1 MASPIDIAWS
11 LLKNVDFRDIG
22 PMPTRYIIHPDTVP
36 YEGQPPSSKREED
49 MKGAMWMQEPELHQR
64 WMEESYIPDVQL
76 MLELEALRQ
85 ASGGQQ
91 VPLNLLRDPNIDEWY
106 GQPYHEMLNLP
117 QHVYDEGGTEDLPL
131 PPSRH
136 HY

>member
-22 PMPTRYIIHPDTVP
+22 PMPTRYRSHPDNVP
-36 YEGQPPSSKREED
+36 YEGHEPPPREQMRFEREYQQD
-49 MKGAMWMQEPELHQR
+49 PKMEQER
-64 WMEESYIPDVQL
+64 MEESYVPDVQQ

-106 GQPYHEMLNLP
+106 GQPYHEILNLP
-117 QHVYDEGGTEDLPL
+117 QGGTENLPL
-131 PPSRH
+131 PPPTQ
-136 HY
+136 